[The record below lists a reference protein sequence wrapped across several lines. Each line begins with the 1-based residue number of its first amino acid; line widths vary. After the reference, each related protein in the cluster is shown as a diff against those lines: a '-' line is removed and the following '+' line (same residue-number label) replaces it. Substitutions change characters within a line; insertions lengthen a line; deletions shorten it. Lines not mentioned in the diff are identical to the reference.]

1 MQHFGH
7 NKHSFRRAPYISTT
21 VIWNVFAFGRFLG
34 DFWIH
39 IGVREKEFLNGIANK
54 K

>member
-1 MQHFGH
+1 M
-7 NKHSFRRAPYISTT
+7 AYISAT

-39 IGVREKEFLNGIANK
+39 ISVRVKEFLSGITDK
-54 K
+54 M